1 MFHLSNRKR
10 DRTVR
15 PVFVDVRDNVSQ
27 ARNREPAIFT
37 TLKNEGAKTKF
48 ISGFATVKNLF
59 FGKTVAMCIQ
69 ITFADTA
76 VITIVTTIVS
86 EFN

>member
-15 PVFVDVRDNVSQ
+15 PVLMDVRDNISQ
-27 ARNREPAIFT
+27 TRNREPAIFT
-37 TLKNEGAKTKF
+37 TLKNKGTETEF
-48 ISGFATVKNLF
+48 ISDSAAVKNLF

-86 EFN
+86 ELN